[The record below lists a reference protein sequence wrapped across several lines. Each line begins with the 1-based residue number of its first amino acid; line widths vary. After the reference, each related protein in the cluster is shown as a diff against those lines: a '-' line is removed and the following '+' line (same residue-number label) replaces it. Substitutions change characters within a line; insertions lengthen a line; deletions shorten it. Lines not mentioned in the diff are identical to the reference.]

1 MDVVIIAGI
10 SKDKGS
16 QFSLK
21 HDYLLT
27 KDGMIMNYSNLKK
40 IFSFSPFSALAGYNT
55 PYLAGIYLYSYLSRR
70 GVKCGLIN
78 FFDLEIEQFEKLI
91 QQEPKIVA
99 ISSTFLTNIRA
110 VKKITEIIRRYA
122 PDIKIILGGPL
133 VYNSYL
139 LYQIKD
145 NNYDINSC
153 NQDYFFLNSEKFYH
167 EDIDLF
173 VVEEQGEETLWGVV
187 NAIKNCK
194 DYQEIPNLAYYKNDQ
209 LVFTYRRTENN
220 DFSEDLV
227 NWDEVP
233 KEYIYPIF
241 PVRGS
246 RGCPYRCKFCNFSPG
261 RTFRLK
267 SPDIVAQEIAALAN
281 TGRVRMIRFTDDN
294 LFLNRRYLEDY
305 CRNIIKVGKGIK
317 WTSFIRASSITEDNI
332 QLLKDSGC
340 LLAQIGVESGDRSIL
355 KEMNKKDT
363 PENYLRVIE
372 LLNTHGIS
380 TQLYFIIGFPGETVK
395 TIENTIQLIN
405 QFHYQGPA
413 INEIMIFPFILV
425 PLSPVYEPENRK
437 KYNLN
442 GYMTEW
448 VHYTMNS
455 EEAQKVARE
464 ILLRIDNIYPHY
476 GIEEFLMVEVS
487 KFKKIAK
494 LRSQI
499 RKSELLQDSSKI
511 VDQNWQ
517 ELREIVAEKVCP
529 TTEPHA

>member
-1 MDVVIIAGI
+1 MDAVIIAGI

-27 KDGMIMNYSNLKK
+27 KDGMIMSYSNLKK
-40 IFSFSPFSALAGYNT
+40 IFGLLPFSALSGYST
-55 PYLAGIYLYSYLSRR
+55 PYLAGIYLYNYLSRR

-78 FFDLEIEQFEKLI
+78 FLDLEVEQFEKFI
-91 QQEPKIVA
+91 QQEPKIIA
-99 ISSTFLTNIRA
+99 LSSTFLTNIRT

-122 PDIKIILGGPL
+122 PDTKIILGGPL

-139 LYQIKD
+139 LYQLKD
-145 NNYDINSC
+145 TDYDTYSC

-173 VVEEQGEETLWGVV
+173 VVEEQGEETLWRVV

-209 LVFTYRRTENN
+209 LVFTARRTENN
-220 DFSEDLV
+220 DFSEDLA

-267 SPDIVAQEIAALAN
+267 STDIVTQEIAALVN
-281 TGRVRMIRFTDDN
+281 TGKVRMIRFTDDN
-294 LFLNRRYLEDY
+294 LFLNRKYLEDY

-317 WTSFIRASSITEDNI
+317 WTSFIRASSITKDNI
-332 QLLKDSGC
+332 RLLKDSGC
-340 LLAQIGVESGDRSIL
+340 ILAQIGMESGDRNIL
-355 KEMNKKDT
+355 KAMNKKDT

-372 LLNTHGIS
+372 LLNAHSIS
-380 TQLYFIIGFPGETVK
+380 TQLYFIIGFPGETAQ
-395 TIENTIQLIN
+395 TIESTITLIN
-405 QFHYQGPA
+405 KFYHDGPA
-413 INEIMIFPFILV
+413 INEFMVFPFV
-425 PLSPVYEPENRK
+425 FAPLSPVYSPDKPE
-437 KYNLN
+437 KYNLE
-442 GYMTEW
+442 GYMSEW
-448 VHYTMNS
+448 THYTMNS
-455 EEAQKVARE
+455 EQAKKYARE
-464 ILLRIDNIYPHY
+464 FLLRVDNIYPPY
-476 GIEEFLMVEVS
+476 GIEEFLLVEIL
-487 KFKKIAK
+487 KLKKIAQ

-499 RKSELLQDSSKI
+499 REDELLQRSPWI
-511 VDQNWQ
+511 VEQHWR
-517 ELREIVAEKVCP
+517 ELREVVISE
-529 TTEPHA
+529 